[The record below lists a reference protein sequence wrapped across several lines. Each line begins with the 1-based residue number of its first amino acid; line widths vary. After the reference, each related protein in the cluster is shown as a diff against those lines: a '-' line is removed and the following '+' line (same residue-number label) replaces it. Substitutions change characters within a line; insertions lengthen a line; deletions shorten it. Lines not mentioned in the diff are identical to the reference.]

1 MSTRRIP
8 PLPDDAEEAS
18 PIQPLSAEEARR
30 LRERHPP
37 VSPWRVVAGQAAA
50 GMAAAL
56 VALLVTGRPEVAWSL
71 AYGAFAVA
79 FPAAVFARAVTRRS
93 AAGRVGAGFLAW
105 EMVKIGLSLALLVA
119 SPRAV
124 PGLSWPALVVGVVVA
139 TKMYWVALAWTRRT
153 RRNGN

>member
-1 MSTRRIP
+1 MSTKRIP

-30 LRERHPP
+30 LHERHPP

-50 GMAAAL
+50 GVL
-56 VALLVTGRPEVAWSL
+56 VAVVAFIVTGRPEVGWSV

-79 FPAAVFARAVTRRS
+79 FPAAVFARAVTRRW
-93 AAGRVGAGFLAW
+93 AGRGGAGFLAW
-105 EMVKIGLSLALLVA
+105 ELVKVMLTIALLVA

-124 PGLSWPALVVGVVVA
+124 QGLSWPALVVGVVAA
-139 TKMYWVALAWTRRT
+139 TKMYWVALASGRRL